1 TTRKSYV
8 GKVLNYCKEIEVAH
22 ILIESGQIKTNDE
35 LLIMGETTGVLE
47 LKLETMKVN
56 DNEDHT
62 AKRGDEITF
71 RVPAL
76 VRRNDRV
83 YLIEQI
89 K

>member
-1 TTRKSYV
+1 
-8 GKVLNYCKEIEVAH
+8 
-22 ILIESGQIKTNDE
+22 
-35 LLIMGETTGVLE
+35 MGETTGVLE